1 MKVFVVNGRG
11 NVGKD
16 SLESIIEEW
25 GKINKYKCKKISM
38 IDMVKDIATSI
49 GWDGS
54 KDLRDRL
61 FLYNLKQLFAGYND
75 SPYQVVKTRIK
86 NLEAEGVVDVLFVD
100 AREPS
105 DIDRLVK
112 DFNAKTILVKDD
124 VPAHYGNPADDNVFN
139 YTYDFTIDNSG
150 TLPELVLKAID
161 FSEKNIKE
169 KN

>member
-1 MKVFVVNGRG
+1 MKVFVVNGQG

-16 SLESIIEEW
+16 SFEGIVEEW

-61 FLYNLKQLFAGYND
+61 FLCNLKQLFAGYND

-86 NLEAEGVVDVLFVD
+86 NLEEEGLVDVLFVD

-139 YTYDFTIDNSG
+139 YTYDFIIDNSG
-150 TLPELVLKAID
+150 TLSELVLKAID